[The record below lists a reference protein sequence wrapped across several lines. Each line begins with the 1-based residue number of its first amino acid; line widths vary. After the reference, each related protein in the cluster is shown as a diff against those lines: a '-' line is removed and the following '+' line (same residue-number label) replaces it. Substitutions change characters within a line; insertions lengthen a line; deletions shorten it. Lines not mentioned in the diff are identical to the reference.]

1 MVLVLAITLVV
12 QAMASMSTV
21 AIAIL
26 MPVAAGEIN
35 FPTTYVGYFMS
46 VIYLGAMIISPL
58 SGSLVERYGAICT
71 SQACLLMC
79 AIGLS
84 ALSISSL
91 PMMAIGA
98 FILGLGYG
106 PVTPAS
112 SHLLVRMS
120 PLSMRST
127 IFSIKQTGVPLG
139 GALAGAIV
147 PGLVLLHGWER
158 SAIMIGLFNLILA
171 SALVMVR
178 KRFDATRSDLVRP
191 TLRKIAEPIKFTM
204 RNSSLRKVVLT
215 SFSFSIM
222 QLCLISFWVTY
233 LIEEIGMS
241 LLQAGVALSIAQTCG
256 VLGRIVWGA
265 LSDRFVKPNIML
277 GLLGIGMTL
286 CSLSLLMVS
295 PQSPKSVVYVIGG
308 LFGSMAIG
316 WNGVFLAEVARI
328 AKPELTGMATGGSLF
343 FHLCRHPDR
352 AAFLFVDRAANRQL
366 PVRVRDLFHHDLC
379 LRPDFTTLAFRRK
392 KIEVI
397 FPPRPCRARRPRRH
411 KPMPPP

>member
-1 MVLVLAITLVV
+1 MAMYTGTNNLKDIVLVLAITLMV

-46 VIYLGAMIISPL
+46 MIYLGAMMVSPL
-58 SGSLVERYGAICT
+58 SGSLVERYGAIGI
-71 SQACLLMC
+71 SQACLLLC
-79 AIGLS
+79 AVGL
-84 ALSISSL
+84 ATLSISSL
-91 PMMAIGA
+91 PMIASGA
-98 FILGLGYG
+98 FLMGLGYG

-112 SHLLVRMS
+112 SHLLVRVS
-120 PLSMRST
+120 PRSMRST

-147 PGLVLLHGWER
+147 PGLVLLCGWQR
-158 SAIMIGLFNLILA
+158 SAIIIGAFNLILA
-171 SALVMVR
+171 SALVMAR
-178 KRFDATRSDLVRP
+178 RQFDATRSTLVRP
-191 TLRKIAEPIKFTM
+191 TLRKMVEPIKFAM
-204 RNSSLRKVVLT
+204 RTSNLRKVVLA

-233 LIEEIGMS
+233 LIEEMNMS
-241 LLQAGVALSIAQTCG
+241 LLQAGFALSIAQTSG

-295 PQSPKSVVYVIGG
+295 PQSPKSVIYVIGA

-328 AKPELTGMATGGSLF
+328 AKPELTGMVTGGSLF
-343 FHLCRHPDR
+343 FTFAGILTGLP
-352 AAFLFVDRAANRQL
+352 FFSLIVQKTGSYPSGFGILSITTFVCGLILLLSRSGENE
-366 PVRVRDLFHHDLC
+366 
-379 LRPDFTTLAFRRK
+379 K
-392 KIEVI
+392 K
-397 FPPRPCRARRPRRH
+397 
-411 KPMPPP
+411 